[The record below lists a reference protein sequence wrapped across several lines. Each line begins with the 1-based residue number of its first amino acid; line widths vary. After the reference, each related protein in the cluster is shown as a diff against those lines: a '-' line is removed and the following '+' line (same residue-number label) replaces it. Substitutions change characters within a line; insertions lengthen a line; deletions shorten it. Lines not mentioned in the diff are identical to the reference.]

1 MNFSGHHYTQ
11 DTQCTVSQ
19 ICSGS
24 SQISCWDIYHSK
36 ETLFQSGFGKR
47 KLKRTATG
55 GLKGLPRKFV
65 QHIAVTVCIPPLP
78 AGPPGASCS
87 KLKTSLVNVSLKF
100 KT

>member
-11 DTQCTVSQ
+11 DTQRTVSQ

-36 ETLFQSGFGKR
+36 ETLFQSEFCKR

-55 GLKGLPRKFV
+55 GLKRSPSLLVFLHHLQVHLGPVV
-65 QHIAVTVCIPPLP
+65 Q
-78 AGPPGASCS
+78 
-87 KLKTSLVNVSLKF
+87 N
-100 KT
+100 